1 MEYPFKEIGTLYTCF
16 KEKFGIPR
24 QMNLVKDAPGTLV
37 FHPEFARPEAV
48 RELEGFSHIWI
59 IFVFHQA
66 VTKTWPVMV
75 RPPRLGG
82 NKKVGVFASRSPFRP
97 NPIGMSAVRL
107 SSIEI
112 TAQGPVLHLRGVDVL
127 NETPVLDIKPYLPY
141 SDSIPAATGGF
152 APCPPEPEFSILF
165 SARAQS
171 QCIALETKIPL
182 LKTIIIQ
189 TLEND
194 PRPGYCAKNPEESH
208 KIYGIRMFDFD
219 LKWMVLN
226 NTIQVL
232 ALDEND

>member
-1 MEYPFKEIGTLYTCF
+1 MEYPFKSIATLYTCF

-24 QMNLVKDAPGTLV
+24 QMNLVKEAPATLV
-37 FHPEFARPEAV
+37 FHREFARPEAV
-48 RELEGFSHIWI
+48 RELEGFSHLWL

-66 VTKTWPVMV
+66 MADTWPVMV

-97 NPIGMSAVRL
+97 NPIGISAVRL
-107 SSIEI
+107 SSLEI
-112 TAQGPVLHLRGVDVL
+112 TNQGPVLHLRGVDIL

-152 APCPPEPEFSILF
+152 APTPPEPRFSVVF
-165 SARAQS
+165 SDKARC
-171 QCIALETKIPL
+171 QCALLETKIPHL
-182 LKTIIIQ
+182 ESIITQ

-194 PRPGYCAKNPEESH
+194 PRPGYCAKNSEESG

-219 LKWMVLN
+219 LKW
-226 NTIQVL
+226 TIINDTLQVL
-232 ALDEND
+232 ALDG